1 MPKSDIATIS
11 PLLLMA
17 GLLVPSFASH
27 YVTGRKFYAIKLL
40 YQYIF

>member
-27 YVTGRKFYAIKLL
+27 YVTGRKFSSSLKL
-40 YQYIF
+40 Q

>member
-27 YVTGRKFYAIKLL
+27 YVTGRKCSSSAILL
-40 YQYIF
+40 NF